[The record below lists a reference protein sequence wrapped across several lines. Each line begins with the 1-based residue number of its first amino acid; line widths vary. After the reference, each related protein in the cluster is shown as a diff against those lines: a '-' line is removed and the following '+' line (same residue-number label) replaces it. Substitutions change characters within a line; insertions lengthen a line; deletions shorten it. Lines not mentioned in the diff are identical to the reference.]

1 MKTERKFGYSEKKR
15 FNLDAFFPFSS
26 GQWRLNPQVWF
37 GFGEKIRES
46 GFVQKVESK
55 SRVWFGF
62 AWKIDGKSKSL
73 DLFGKWR
80 VTP

>member
-46 GFVQKVESK
+46 GFV
-55 SRVWFGF
+55 
-62 AWKIDGKSKSL
+62 
-73 DLFGKWR
+73 
-80 VTP
+80 